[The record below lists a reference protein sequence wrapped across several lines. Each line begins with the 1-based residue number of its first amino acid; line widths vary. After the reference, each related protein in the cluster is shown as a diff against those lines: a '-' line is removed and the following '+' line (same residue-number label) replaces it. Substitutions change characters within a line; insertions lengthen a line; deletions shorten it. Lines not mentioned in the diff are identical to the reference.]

1 VNTPAIRL
9 RLQGHGDLTA
19 HRDGSF
25 TLRLERPAG
34 EWWYLALARAVRE
47 IPGAVIRH
55 AGRRPMTWRGME
67 AHVVEFGFSAADE
80 TTANLVGRSSGVEV

>member
-1 VNTPAIRL
+1 VDTPAIRL
-9 RLQGHGDLTA
+9 RLQGHGDLVA

-55 AGRRPMTWRGME
+55 AGRRPATWRAREIHEIEFSVGAAGEPAPGM
-67 AHVVEFGFSAADE
+67 VGFS
-80 TTANLVGRSSGVEV
+80 GVSV